1 MVLGEALV
9 VAGAASSAGD
19 PGMGALDDPAP
30 WQDVEP
36 VLARWLGDDLDGDA
50 ELAGRPVAPAAD
62 VALVGPDVGQA
73 VAAGGAGGLEHERG
87 PGPVLGA
94 RGGDHDGDEE
104 PGGVGQD
111 VPLAAVDVLVP
122 VVTAGR
128 GRDDALGRLADRLG
142 AGDPGRRLRAPA
154 LRLPDPGP
162 QQVGD
167 HGQGPVG
174 RPAGEQSLG

>member
-1 MVLGEALV
+1 MLGEALV
-9 VAGAASSAGD
+9 VAGAGSSAGD

-94 RGGDHDGDEE
+94 RGVTTTAMRS
-104 PGGVGQD
+104 P
-111 VPLAAVDVLVP
+111 AVSVR
-122 VVTAGR
+122 TC
-128 GRDDALGRLADRLG
+128 
-142 AGDPGRRLRAPA
+142 RLRP
-154 LRLPDPGP
+154 LTFLCR
-162 QQVGD
+162 
-167 HGQGPVG
+167 
-174 RPAGEQSLG
+174 S